1 MKITNHG
8 ANLSYFAEKYN
19 IDESEIIDFS
29 SNINIFKPNINY
41 EKIMQYIKKN
51 IGKYPDIY
59 YTTLKQSIS
68 KIYDISTNS
77 IYLGN
82 GATEVI
88 GDILLLD
95 RFHNIAIC
103 DPTFS
108 EYERISNIYKK
119 NIISIDIDKIQEEY
133 NDISNIYIDK
143 KNVKPDIIIIFK
155 DCDLPD
161 ILVICNPN
169 NPTGVIYNLHNLLEY
184 CEKNDIFLLV
194 DETFIDFCYNEKYS
208 LKSYVKSYNNL
219 IVISAIT
226 KYFAM
231 TGSRLGYSFCS
242 NENIN
247 TQLEHV
253 QKPWSINILAESIA
267 YELQNIGEDFS
278 INTKKYFEKE
288 NNRLYEKY
296 SDLMDIKIVKSSA
309 CYMCITFDYIDVYDL
324 QEYLLINYKILIRI
338 LYNYKN
344 IDVNSIRIAI
354 KEREKNDFL
363 FDAIKKYLQLKGSD
377 I

>member
-108 EYERISNIYKK
+108 EYERISNIYRK

-143 KNVKPDIIIIFK
+143 KNVKPDIII
-155 DCDLPD
+155 L
-161 ILVICNPN
+161 CNPN

-247 TQLEHV
+247 TQLEHI